1 MLLRLLS
8 NGLHTLYS
16 MYSWM
21 THLSTGLAVL
31 YSVNP
36 QPANCNKVGA
46 YENHLKVIIVTIL
59 ILGHLTH
66 DKELKQKAASEWRYI
81 LI

>member
-1 MLLRLLS
+1 M
-8 NGLHTLYS
+8 
-16 MYSWM
+16 
-21 THLSTGLAVL
+21 STGLAVL
-31 YSVNP
+31 YSVTP

-59 ILGHLTH
+59 ILGHLAH
-66 DKELKQKAASEWRYI
+66 DEELSQKAESERRYV